1 MPGTLNSALKQVL
14 GVVIRG
20 GPRLEEHLSQ
30 SDALVPLRDSLY
42 RLTLPPSPASTA

>member
-1 MPGTLNSALKQVL
+1 MPGTLNSTLKQVL

-30 SDALVPLRDSLY
+30 SDALVPLKDGGWFP
-42 RLTLPPSPASTA
+42 TLPPSPASPA